1 MPLYILTLD
10 LKRPIDQ
17 YRDLTQA
24 IDECGECWRAM
35 ETVWFIVSPWPAAQI
50 ATHLKS
56 SLRANDVIIV
66 AAVGED
72 SAWSG
77 FAAGASDW
85 LRTRAVSSAHE
96 ATRKE
101 LSNQ

>member
-17 YRDLTQA
+17 YRDLTQS

-35 ETVWFIVSPWPAAQI
+35 DTVWFIATTWPAAQI
-50 ATHLKS
+50 ATHLKNA
-56 SLRANDVIIV
+56 LRANDTIFV

-77 FAAGASDW
+77 IASGASDW
-85 LRTRAVSSAHE
+85 LRKRAISPMHDAAH
-96 ATRKE
+96 KE
-101 LSNQ
+101 IEKQ

>member
-17 YRDLTQA
+17 YRDLTQG
-24 IDECGECWRAM
+24 IDECGQCWRAM
-35 ETVWFIVSPWPAAQI
+35 ETVWFISSTWPAAQI
-50 ATHLKS
+50 ATHLKKL
-56 SLRANDVIIV
+56 LRANDIIFV

-77 FAAGASDW
+77 FAPGASDW
-85 LRTRAVSSAHE
+85 LRTRAACVPREDS
-96 ATRKE
+96 RRE
-101 LSNQ
+101 LEKL